1 MPPKKK
7 QGRGKKIKE
16 KGKTEEKDEKEDS
29 YFQEIIDAD
38 ENVTKD
44 FEFLLNAPI
53 SEDDHFVFKAEKSWS
68 IDISKYTEYFTLDLK
83 VLSAAI
89 ESIPFNKNVN
99 IDTKYF
105 TNDQLT
111 NIYNKAERGKENY
124 NKILSNSETEVVS
137 NIKNVEETQDS
148 VEDTADD
155 LDFLLSLQEPV
166 NEPLMIVKSLPASS
180 STGINITKSSTSKKP
195 MDLEKWLDS
204 VLDDDM

>member
-1 MPPKKK
+1 M
-7 QGRGKKIKE
+7 
-16 KGKTEEKDEKEDS
+16 
-29 YFQEIIDAD
+29 
-38 ENVTKD
+38 
-44 FEFLLNAPI
+44 
-53 SEDDHFVFKAEKSWS
+53 
-68 IDISKYTEYFTLDLK
+68 K

-89 ESIPFNKNVN
+89 ESIPFNENVN

-111 NIYNKAERGKENY
+111 NIYNKAQQGKENY
-124 NKILSNSETEVVS
+124 NKILSSSETEVIS

-148 VEDTADD
+148 VEYTADD

>member
-29 YFQEIIDAD
+29 YFQEIIDVD

-53 SEDDHFVFKAEKSWS
+53 SEDDHFVFEAEKSWS

-89 ESIPFNKNVN
+89 ESIPFNENVN

-124 NKILSNSETEVVS
+124 NQILSTAETEVVS
-137 NIKNVEETQDS
+137 DIKNVEEIQDS

-180 STGINITKSSTSKKP
+180 STGIKITKSSTSKKP

>member
-29 YFQEIIDAD
+29 YFQEIIDVD

-53 SEDDHFVFKAEKSWS
+53 SEDDHFVFEAEKSWS
-68 IDISKYTEYFTLDLK
+68 VDNSKYTEYFTLDLK

-89 ESIPFNKNVN
+89 ESIPFNENVN

-111 NIYNKAERGKENY
+111 NIYNKAERGKEKY
-124 NKILSNSETEVVS
+124 NQILSSSETEVVS
-137 NIKNVEETQDS
+137 DVKNVEETQHS

>member
-29 YFQEIIDAD
+29 YFQEIIDVD

-53 SEDDHFVFKAEKSWS
+53 SEDDHFVFEAEKSWS

-89 ESIPFNKNVN
+89 ESIPFNENVN

-124 NKILSNSETEVVS
+124 NQILSSAETEVVS
-137 NIKNVEETQDS
+137 DTKNVEEIQDS

-180 STGINITKSSTSKKP
+180 STGIKITKSSTSKKP